1 MGRMFF
7 LLGVANTVGVQFPP
21 LRHHMQSEI
30 RFRQPNRD
38 VPA

>member
-1 MGRMFF
+1 MGGMLF
-7 LLGVANTVGVQFPP
+7 LLGVANNVGVQVPF
-21 LRHHMQSEI
+21 RHHMQSEI

>member
-7 LLGVANTVGVQFPP
+7 LLGVANTVGVQVP
-21 LRHHMQSEI
+21 LRPHLQSEI

>member
-7 LLGVANTVGVQFPP
+7 LLGVANTVGVQVP
-21 LRHHMQSEI
+21 LRHHMQSES